1 MQHMLGP
8 EEGIKQ
14 RLELQTV
21 AYCHVGAG
29 TGTPFSGRAAFSHS
43 SEPPALEVLTELQLT
58 DVFTSSTVIISD
70 GRIDGK
76 KVQINTM

>member
-21 AYCHVGAG
+21 VYCHVGAG
-29 TGTPFSGRAAFSHS
+29 TGAPFSGRAAFSPN
-43 SEPPALEVLTELQLT
+43 SEPPALEELTDMQLT
-58 DVFTSSTVIISD
+58 AGMSTQYSNHY
-70 GRIDGK
+70 G
-76 KVQINTM
+76 